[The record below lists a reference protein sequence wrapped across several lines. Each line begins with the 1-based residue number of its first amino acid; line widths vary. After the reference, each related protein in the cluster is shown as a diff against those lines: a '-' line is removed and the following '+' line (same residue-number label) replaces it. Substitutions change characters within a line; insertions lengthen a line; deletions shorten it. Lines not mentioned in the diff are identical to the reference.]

1 MKIDDLIKERKD
13 ELHIE
18 KAPTEAWEF
27 IRQNWKKHPKSQ
39 VYWWR
44 VAAAVLFGLSICLLV
59 RNQLLQDRVTELASL
74 SDLSKKY
81 QAIEKDYL
89 RQVNELQMNLPLNKA
104 KKTEDL
110 QWIFEELQLL
120 EEVNTLYRKDIGKVK
135 EEDLVGVL
143 IDYYEKKINLLQKLE
158 LEIERTQNLEKDE
171 TMDSHHLS
179 I

>member
-13 ELHIE
+13 KLHVE
-18 KAPTEAWEF
+18 QAPPETWEY
-27 IRQNWKKHPKSQ
+27 IRQKWKNPQKSQ

-44 VAAAVLFGLSICLLV
+44 VAAVILFGLAISLLV
-59 RNQLLQDRVTELASL
+59 HNQLLQDRVTELASL

-81 QAIEKDYL
+81 QAVEKDYL
-89 RQVNELQMNLPLNKA
+89 RQVNELQMSLPLNEA
-104 KKTEDL
+104 KKAEDL
-110 QWIFEELQLL
+110 RWIFEELQLL
-120 EEVNTLYRKDIGKVK
+120 EEVNILYRKDIGRVK

-143 IDYYEKKINLLQKLE
+143 IDYYEKKINLLQKLK

-171 TMDSHHLS
+171 EMDSHHLS